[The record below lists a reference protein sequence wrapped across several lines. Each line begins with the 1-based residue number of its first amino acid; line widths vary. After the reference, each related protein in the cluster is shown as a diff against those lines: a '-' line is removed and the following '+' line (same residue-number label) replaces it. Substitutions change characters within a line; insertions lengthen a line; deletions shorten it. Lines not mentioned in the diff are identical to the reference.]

1 MSITAERTLSEAI
14 RVVAS
19 QHELPPHA
27 PLAVAEQ
34 LATAALAEGASGAEA
49 LHRAEAYLRSWSM
62 HPANVLLGNQL
73 RAAG

>member
-1 MSITAERTLSEAI
+1 MTITAERTLSAAI
-14 RVVAS
+14 KVLAS

-27 PLAVAEQ
+27 PVIVAEQ
-34 LATAALAEGASGAEA
+34 LAVAALGEGASLEEA

-62 HPANVLLGNQL
+62 HPANVVLGNQL